1 MIASPFMLRCQLV
14 NSCVLL
20 VATLLLSASA
30 APSVRAQHAPPLELK
45 HFKKVKTIR
54 FDDPDTLLIGTIDH
68 MDVDPAGRILVVDES
83 GRQVLLFDSTG
94 ALQASLDPTTCHPG
108 FTFRPMTAHFG
119 GDAFIFIQNGSPWG
133 FRFTAKG
140 DCLGSADEDYS
151 AHRAFDIDPAGTL
164 YGVYSDRPGR
174 RRILRRM
181 SPTGR
186 TLGEFPIP
194 PSKYPNATRRIGML
208 GPRFIADG
216 EHLFLVSAPEQDI
229 LKLSLDG
236 TPVGRIS
243 QRSSWFRSPPRQ
255 DLPDIARQIQ
265 NVVGKNVVGK
275 WSQNATTISGL
286 FELTD
291 QTLMLQYNNKERGG
305 GYQVF
310 TKDGVLVA
318 EELGIKPLF
327 FFLLGANGLVYRVVH
342 PSLDGQGDLP
352 NPNLEVY
359 RFVMP

>member
-164 YGVYSDRPGR
+164 YGVYPGRPDRP
-174 RRILRRM
+174 RILRRM
-181 SPTGR
+181 SPTGK
-186 TLGEFPIP
+186 TLREFPMP
-194 PSKYPNATRRIGML
+194 PSKYPNATRGVGMF
-208 GPRFIADG
+208 GASFIADG
-216 EHLFLVSAPEQDI
+216 EHLFYASAPERNI
-229 LKLSLDG
+229 LKFSTDG
-236 TPVGRIS
+236 ALVGRIS
-243 QRSSWFRSPPRQ
+243 QRSSWFRSPRQ
-255 DLPDIARQIQ
+255 DLPSDVQQSIRDF
-265 NVVGKNVVGK
+265 GK
-275 WSQNATTISGL
+275 WSQNTTTIGGL

-310 TKDGVLVA
+310 TKDGLLVA

-327 FFLLGANGLVYRVVH
+327 FFLHGANGLVYRVVH